1 VAHGGQIFE
10 GILGCGTIGASLDG
24 GRLLRDGLCGLSS
37 CLTGMDL
44 EEVDMG
50 RRGKRTYATESCF
63 GGGLSFGSRLGG
75 LGAGAFR
82 SLHQ

>member
-1 VAHGGQIFE
+1 MAHEERIFG
-10 GILGCGTIGASLDG
+10 GILGGARVRASSVG
-24 GRLLRDGLCGLSS
+24 GRSLRDGLCGPSS
-37 CLTGMDL
+37 CSTGMEL
-44 EEVDMG
+44 IEVDMG

-82 SLHQ
+82 SLR